1 MGHIELLNG
10 NRDEALRN
18 FKNGI
23 ELRYDN
29 ARIYYEAGTCARMKT
44 NYSESKLYYQRA
56 IEKFENSDLT
66 NSEREDIKAN
76 FKLVNQYE
84 IERKRENIIPQITI
98 KYPLPI
104 KRVYSHGIG
113 AQFEKLNS
121 LLRTRALFKRWKL
134 TDFQKQL
141 IPQ

>member
-29 ARIYYEAGTCARMKT
+29 ARIYYEAGTCAKMKT
-44 NYSESKLYYQRA
+44 NYSESNSLTNELSRN
-56 IEKFENSDLT
+56 FENSDLT

-98 KYPLPI
+98 KYPFTNKKGVLSWN
-104 KRVYSHGIG
+104 RG
-113 AQFEKLNS
+113 AGQN
-121 LLRTRALFKRWKL
+121 
-134 TDFQKQL
+134 
-141 IPQ
+141 